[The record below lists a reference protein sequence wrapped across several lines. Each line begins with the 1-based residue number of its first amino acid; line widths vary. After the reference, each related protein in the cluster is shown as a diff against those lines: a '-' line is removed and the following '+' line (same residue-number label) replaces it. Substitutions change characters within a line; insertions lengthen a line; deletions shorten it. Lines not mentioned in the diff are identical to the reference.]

1 MPTTMIIEFKSGDP
15 VSINNRK
22 LEPHIL
28 LSELNKIGG
37 DTDKEVILWRIDLL
51 NEITGCLRDTWR

>member
-1 MPTTMIIEFKSGDP
+1 MIIEFKSGDP

-37 DTDKEVILWRIDLL
+37 ENGMGELILWRIDLL
-51 NEITGCLRDTWR
+51 E